1 MADLI
6 PGINVKNLL
15 AQVGQAIHNG
25 TTDAKHKTN
34 YDLDILDNYSVRGG
48 DRSPANGKLFGRTN
62 SSAQTLNKIDIPTL
76 KFGTDVPDSPTGTGG
91 GGSLLGG
98 GGEVDEDAAARTQLR
113 NEIMAKGG
121 DIEAIYSAL
130 FGDLDNVVK
139 SRDSELESQY
149 GEQFK
154 KAADQYAGALPTIE
168 NSYAA
173 LGSDS
178 STDSADA
185 KTSAK
190 KGFDDTTATIGKN
203 KEADKAKL
211 GQYRNEQAAKINADK
226 ESARTNLNRAGET
239 TDVDALRTMR
249 NDLESNLSNANVTR
263 ATLGTDGKA
272 KQDLSALTSDSGRY
286 DAAINSLDSII
297 KSSMSGAVKEAA
309 VKAVTDNGGLSDDE
323 KKKVQQTYG
332 NVYAEQAAL

>member
-15 AQVGQAIHNG
+15 AQIGQAVHNG

-62 SSAQTLNKIDIPTL
+62 SSAQVLNKVDIPALT
-76 KFGTDVPDSPTGTGG
+76 FGDTTGDGTTTGTG

-98 GGEVDEDAAARTQLR
+98 GSADEDAAARTQLR

-149 GEQFK
+149 GDQFK

-263 ATLGTDGKA
+263 ATLGTDGQA
-272 KQDLSALTSDSGRY
+272 KKDLSALTSDSGRY
-286 DAAINSLDSII
+286 DAAISSLDSII